1 MKKIF
6 YLSLGAA
13 MMLCLT
19 NCAKTEE
26 PGKPDVVPG
35 PGEQEVLDFS
45 LYAATPTLKTVN
57 DGLDTKWAS
66 GDAIN
71 LFHAAAGQKTYIND
85 GKFSLSSEDV
95 VNGLFKG
102 KLSQA
107 LAGGGS
113 YDWYAVYPYNS
124 ANTTPAGASAS
135 DAAAV
140 KIGDLS
146 LTQNGNDSK
155 AHLAGEICPLYGV
168 AKAVGSGDVLS
179 IPMRQLTSVVA
190 VKVINTAS
198 DPLTVSSVS
207 FTSTEDIVGT
217 YFINYSDPESV
228 VYTATSS
235 TDVSSTAQLN
245 VVGAAEIA
253 KDGNAVF
260 YIPIKPHKVAGGKL
274 SIAVNGVNKE
284 ITVENISFAAG
295 SIVPME
301 YSYVVEEPAPA
312 VNLALRKTA
321 TADCEANPE
330 SMFHITDG
338 GLANMWQ
345 CNTAHAEHWA
355 KVDLGEKLALNN
367 IIISWNG
374 AAYAKNIKISLS
386 TNDKDYT
393 EVYSVTDWSPVA
405 EPREPGNELW
415 TKVVTDAQFSTT
427 EAQYIK
433 VDFNGDSF
441 IYGITIY
448 ELEAYCRN

>member
-13 MMLCLT
+13 MMFCLT

-35 PGEQEVLDFS
+35 PEEQEVLDFS

-124 ANTTPAGASAS
+124 ANTTPAGTSAS

-168 AKAVGSGDVLS
+168 AKAVGSGDALS
-179 IPMRQLTSVVA
+179 ISMRQLTSVVA

-198 DPLTVSSVS
+198 DPLTVSSIS

-228 VYTATSS
+228 VYTATSTS
-235 TDVSSTAQLN
+235 DVSSTAQLN
-245 VVGAAEIA
+245 VVGGAEIA

-260 YIPIKPHKVAGGKL
+260 YIPIKPHKVASGKL
-274 SIAVNGVNKE
+274 SIAINGVNKE
-284 ITVENISFAAG
+284 IDVENISFAAG

-301 YSYVVEEPAPA
+301 YRYVVEPKPA
-312 VNLALRKTA
+312 VNLALQKLVTV
-321 TADCEANPE
+321 DCNTVAG
-330 SMFHITDG
+330 FHVVDG
-338 GLANMWQ
+338 TLVNLWQ
-345 CNTAHAEHWA
+345 CSLEHTEHWA
-355 KVDLGEKLALNN
+355 TVNLGEKVALNN
-367 IIISWNG
+367 IIISWDG
-374 AAYAKNIKISLS
+374 GAYAKNIKISFS
-386 TNDKDYT
+386 TDDKDYT

-405 EPREPGNELW
+405 EPREPGEPTW
-415 TKVVTDAQFSTT
+415 TKVVTDAKFSTT

-433 VDFNGDSF
+433 VDFNGNSSP
-441 IYGITIY
+441 YGITIY

>member
-26 PGKPDVVPG
+26 PGKPGIVPG
-35 PGEQEVLDFS
+35 PEEQVLDFG

-66 GDAIN
+66 EDAIN

-124 ANTTPAGASAS
+124 ANTTPAGTSAS
-135 DAAAV
+135 DAAPV

-146 LTQNGNDSK
+146 VTQNGNDSQ

-179 IPMRQLTSVVA
+179 IPMRQLTSVAA

-198 DPLTVSSVS
+198 DPLTVSSIS

-217 YFINYSDPESV
+217 YFIDYSNPESV
-228 VYTATSS
+228 VYTATSTS
-235 TDVSSTAQLN
+235 DVSSTAQLN
-245 VVGAAEIA
+245 IVGGAEIA

-284 ITVENISFAAG
+284 IGVENISFAAG

-301 YSYVVEEPAPA
+301 YSYVVDDPAPA
-312 VNLALRKTA
+312 VNLALQKLVTV
-321 TADCEANPE
+321 DCNTVAG
-330 SMFHITDG
+330 FHVVDG
-338 GLANMWQ
+338 TLFNLWQ
-345 CNTAHAEHWA
+345 CGQDHAEHWA
-355 KVDLGEKLALNN
+355 TVNLGEKVALNN
-367 IIISWNG
+367 IIISWDG
-374 AAYAKNIKISLS
+374 GAYAKNIKISLS
-386 TNDKDYT
+386 TDDVDYT

-405 EPREPGNELW
+405 EPREPGETV
-415 TKVVTDAQFSTT
+415 TKVVTDAKFSTT

-433 VDFNGDSF
+433 VDFNGNSSPW
-441 IYGITIY
+441 GITIY

>member
-6 YLSLGAA
+6 YISLGAA

-26 PGKPDVVPG
+26 PGKPDAVPG
-35 PGEQEVLDFS
+35 PEEQEVLDFS
-45 LYAATPTLKTVN
+45 LYASTPTLKTVN

-66 GDAIN
+66 EDAIN

-190 VKVINTAS
+190 IKVINTAS
-198 DPLTVSSVS
+198 DPLTVSSIS

-217 YFINYSDPESV
+217 YFINYSAPESV

-245 VVGAAEIA
+245 VVGGAEIA
-253 KDGNAVF
+253 KDRNAVF
-260 YIPIKPHKVAGGKL
+260 YIPIKPHKVASGKL
-274 SIAVNGVNKE
+274 SIAINGVNKE
-284 ITVENISFAAG
+284 IDVENISFAAG

-301 YSYVVEEPAPA
+301 YRYVVEPKPA
-312 VNLALRKTA
+312 VNLALQKLA

-367 IIISWNG
+367 IIIYWNG

-386 TNDKDYT
+386 TNDVDYT

-415 TKVVTDAQFSTT
+415 TKVVTDAKFDTT

-441 IYGITIY
+441 VYGITIY

>member
-35 PGEQEVLDFS
+35 PEEQEVLDFS

-57 DGLDTKWAS
+57 DGFDTKWAS
-66 GDAIN
+66 EDAIN

-124 ANTTPAGASAS
+124 ANTTPAGTSAS
-135 DAAAV
+135 DAAPV

-146 LTQNGNDSK
+146 VTQNGNDSK

-179 IPMRQLTSVVA
+179 IPMRQLTSVAA

-198 DPLTVSSVS
+198 DPLTVSSIS

-217 YFINYSDPESV
+217 YFIDYSNPESV
-228 VYTATSS
+228 VYTATSTS
-235 TDVSSTAQLN
+235 DVSSTAQLN
-245 VVGAAEIA
+245 IVGGAEIA

-284 ITVENISFAAG
+284 IPVENISFAAG

-301 YSYVVEEPAPA
+301 YSYVVDEPAPA
-312 VNLALRKTA
+312 VNLALRKLVTV
-321 TADCEANPE
+321 DCNTVAG
-330 SMFHITDG
+330 FHVVDG
-338 GLANMWQ
+338 TLVNLWQ
-345 CNTAHAEHWA
+345 CSLEHTEHWA
-355 KVDLGEKLALNN
+355 TVNLGEKVTLNN
-367 IIISWNG
+367 IIISWDG
-374 AAYAKNIKISLS
+374 GAYAKNIKISLS
-386 TNDKDYT
+386 ADDKDYT

-405 EPREPGNELW
+405 EPIEPGKAA
-415 TKVVTDAQFSTT
+415 TKVVTDAKFSTT

-433 VDFNGDSF
+433 VDFNGNSSP
-441 IYGITIY
+441 YGITIY

>member
-1 MKKIF
+1 
-6 YLSLGAA
+6 
-13 MMLCLT
+13 MLCLT

-35 PGEQEVLDFS
+35 PEEQEVLDFS

-57 DGLDTKWAS
+57 DGFDTKWAS
-66 GDAIN
+66 EDAIN
-71 LFHAAAGQKTYIND
+71 LFHVAAGQQTYIND

-124 ANTTPAGASAS
+124 ANTTPVGASAS
-135 DAAAV
+135 DAAPV

-179 IPMRQLTSVVA
+179 ISMRQLTSVVA

-228 VYTATSS
+228 VYTATSTS
-235 TDVSSTAQLN
+235 DVSSTAQLN
-245 VVGAAEIA
+245 VVGGAEIA
-253 KDGNAVF
+253 KDRNAVF
-260 YIPIKPHKVAGGKL
+260 YLPIKPHKITSGKL

-284 ITVENISFAAG
+284 IGVENISFAAG

-301 YSYVVEEPAPA
+301 YSYVVEDA

-321 TADCEANPE
+321 TADCEFTSG

-345 CNTAHAEHWA
+345 CDKTHAEHWA

-367 IIISWNG
+367 IIISWDG
-374 AAYAKNIKISLS
+374 GAYAKNIKISLS
-386 TNDKDYT
+386 TDDKDYT
-393 EVYSVTDWSPVA
+393 EVYSVTEWSPMA
-405 EPREPGNELW
+405 EPREPGETIW
-415 TKVVTDAQFSTT
+415 TKVVTDAKFSTT

-433 VDFNGDSF
+433 VDFNGDSGAW
-441 IYGITIY
+441 GITIY

>member
-26 PGKPDVVPG
+26 PGNPGIVPG
-35 PGEQEVLDFS
+35 PEEQVLDFS
-45 LYAATPTLKTVN
+45 LYAATPTVN

-124 ANTTPAGASAS
+124 ANTTPAGTSAS
-135 DAAAV
+135 DAAPV

-146 LTQNGNDSK
+146 VTQNGNDSK

-179 IPMRQLTSVVA
+179 IPMRQLTSVAA

-198 DPLTVSSVS
+198 DPLTVSSIS

-217 YFINYSDPESV
+217 YFIDYSNPESV
-228 VYTATSS
+228 VYTATSTS
-235 TDVSSTAQLN
+235 DVSSTAQLN
-245 VVGAAEIA
+245 IVGGAEIA

-284 ITVENISFAAG
+284 IAVENISFTAG

-301 YSYVVEEPAPA
+301 YSFVVKEPEPA

-321 TADCEANPE
+321 TADCEANPN
-330 SMFHITDG
+330 SKFHITDG
-338 GLANMWQ
+338 GLANVWQ
-345 CNTAHAEHWA
+345 CDKTHTEHWA
-355 KVDLGEKLALNN
+355 KVDLGEKLTLNN
-367 IIISWNG
+367 IIISWDG

-386 TNDKDYT
+386 TNDVDYT

-405 EPREPGNELW
+405 EPREPGEPTW
-415 TKVVTDAQFSTT
+415 KKVVTDAKFSTT

-433 VDFNGDSF
+433 VDFNGNSSP
-441 IYGITIY
+441 YGITIY